1 MDKYQTNMD
10 KITFCKR
17 WAIWVAVIGAMAITS
32 VGLIFD
38 TDLGKMIVSN
48 GTDWVNMD
56 GTALS

>member
-1 MDKYQTNMD
+1 MD